1 MGCGRIATIGVAL
14 WLVGCTPAPRVGAR
28 PDTEFLVVS
37 DDSTAWVRSSADT
50 VIVQRAPML
59 IATLNGRL
67 IEIYVADDA
76 INFRDATFLVNRVYR
91 RDLVSGDSTLVFAD
105 STVLRDVM
113 TYVRTHPDAERLDDE
128 EPPAEGARA
137 FESAITPTAV
147 VGSTIGLAVHN
158 DHSLGELGTHDS
170 YRATV
175 DLITGRRLSLAEIVT
190 PAQAAATIVT
200 ARQNLIGA
208 VMLAGRREGAVGK
221 AASRAIAAL
230 QFDSL
235 SFTLAR
241 SGDSLA
247 VQFLAHDEQVIDAV
261 RDTHRF
267 ALEPVALPAPTWWT
281 VARRTL
287 PRMLPDS
294 STRFDVGAV
303 SLDVKYDADDIA
315 LIKARSGTA
324 ARTVTRMRGPL
335 RRVIAVGDSLVAP
348 RGQWRRALERA
359 FVESGYYSEQ
369 VRAASLRNRARPSGS
384 RQAAL

>member
-1 MGCGRIATIGVAL
+1 MRCSRIATLGVAL
-14 WLVGCTPAPRVGAR
+14 WLVGCKPAPRSGAR
-28 PDTEFLVVS
+28 PDAEFLVVS

-76 INFRDATFLVNRVYR
+76 INFSDATFLVNRVYR

-105 STVLRDVM
+105 SAVLRDAM
-113 TYVRTHPDAERLDDE
+113 TYLRAHPDAERLDDE
-128 EPPAEGARA
+128 EPPTEGARA

-147 VGSTIGLAVHN
+147 VGTTIGVAVHN
-158 DHSLGELGTHDS
+158 DRSLGELGTHDS

-175 DLITGRRLSLAEIVT
+175 DLVSGRRLSLAEIVT

-208 VMLAGRREGAVGK
+208 VVLAGRREGAVGK

-247 VQFLAHDEQVIDAV
+247 VQFLAHDEQMIDEV
-261 RDTHRF
+261 RDTNRF
-267 ALEPVALPAPTWWT
+267 ALEPLALPAPTWWT
-281 VARRTL
+281 AARRTL

-303 SLDVKYDADDIA
+303 SLDVKYDADDVA
-315 LIKARSGTA
+315 MIKTRTGSAARS
-324 ARTVTRMRGPL
+324 VTRMRGPL
-335 RRVIAVGDSLVAP
+335 RRVIAVGDSLIAP

-359 FVESGYYSEQ
+359 FTESGYYSEQ